1 MSQQLLKLVHDRRQ
15 RSESYIFNLYSYLS
29 NIFNPLPDPPA
40 MEKQKSVLIT
50 GCSEG
55 GIGDALAQEFLKN
68 GLRVFATARDLKSV
82 QHLKELGCEVCR
94 LDVTDV
100 ESVKGAVEFVGSK
113 TGGELGVLVNNA
125 GTGKLPFH
133 LLQYWDSC

>member
-1 MSQQLLKLVHDRRQ
+1 
-15 RSESYIFNLYSYLS
+15 
-29 NIFNPLPDPPA
+29 

-55 GIGDALAQEFLKN
+55 GIGDALAQEFHKK
-68 GLRVFATARDLKSV
+68 GCKVFATARNLNTV
-82 QHLKELGCEVCR
+82 QHLKVLGCEVCE

-100 ESVKGAVEFVGSK
+100 ESIKRAVEFVEKK

-125 GTGKLPFH
+125 GTGMLTDPFSFPIT
-133 LLQYWDSC
+133 LD